1 MNKRWSEKTTF
12 EKVLDIIAGVALC
25 VWLVFET
32 LERKN
37 TVQYAGIVNYI
48 AISVVCICEAISF
61 WKVKRIFSYIAIL
74 GVACMVVAIVLQT
87 SLAV

>member
-1 MNKRWSEKTTF
+1 MNKKWSEKTTF

-32 LERKN
+32 LEREN
-37 TVQYAGIVNYI
+37 AVQYADVVNYI
-48 AISVVCICEAISF
+48 AISVICICEAISF
-61 WKVKRIFSYIAIL
+61 WKVKRILSYIAIA
-74 GVACMVVAIVLQT
+74 GIVCMVAAVVLQT

>member
-1 MNKRWSEKTTF
+1 MNKKWSEKTTF

-32 LERKN
+32 LEREN
-37 TVQYAGIVNYI
+37 AVQYADVVNYI
-48 AISVVCICEAISF
+48 AISVICICEAISF
-61 WKVKRIFSYIAIL
+61 WKVKRILSYIAIA
-74 GVACMVVAIVLQT
+74 GIACMVAAVVLQT